1 MAVAS
6 LKLGDVF
13 TIPLGDGRFGLG
25 QAVDVGPHDSVY
37 MVVFDAVLADE
48 SEIVDLAELVATAK
62 FLLATWASS
71 VQVEIGRW
79 KVLDRVP
86 AREDFPRP
94 AFKVAIGGPGNIH
107 VEDWGMTRRRPA
119 TPEEAARLPLRSS
132 FSAMSVEN
140 ALKGLLGLGP
150 KLEGDEDILASLP
163 EMADRPE
170 QAMRIPETLFAC
182 SDAWKAGRDAIR
194 SIRRS

>member
-1 MAVAS
+1 MAVAN
-6 LKLGDVF
+6 LKVGDVF

-37 MVVFDAVLADE
+37 MVVFDAVVADE
-48 SEIVDLAELVATAK
+48 TEIGDLAEFVATAD
-62 FLLATWASS
+62 FRLAAWAGSEL
-71 VQVEIGRW
+71 VEIGRW
-79 KVLDRVP
+79 KVLGRVP

-119 TPEEAARLPLRSS
+119 TAEEAARLPLRSL

-150 KLEGDEDILASLP
+150 WREAYADMFLDGPSTQEMFGDD
-163 EMADRPE
+163 
-170 QAMRIPETLFAC
+170 
-182 SDAWKAGRDAIR
+182 
-194 SIRRS
+194 